1 MRPHSFILA
10 GAIWLGTTLALAH
23 PPTVGPAAPFA
34 GGIAGPEGL
43 AFGKDGT
50 LFVGTADGDILRV
63 ASDGTTSL
71 LASTGDRLAGV
82 SVMRDGTILACGF
95 NMNRVWAIDPV
106 SAAASVYAN
115 VSSPNFVV
123 QTKRGHVIVSSSFT
137 GSLVDI
143 TNGANVILASGLSF
157 PNGLAVR
164 KRQLYVA
171 ETFANRVS
179 RLPFATPGSL
189 GAPEIYA
196 TGLPFADGIAF
207 DRPGQ
212 PLRRRLRPA
221 LHGRRDHAGGDRGAR
236 RPVVRLAVEHSLRA
250 DDALREGR
258 HVPRRLRPDARRRH
272 DDREGADEPSG
283 RAAHPVS
290 RGVSRGAGRAPRR
303 ARRL

>member
-1 MRPHSFILA
+1 MRPHPFILA
-10 GAIWLGTTLALAH
+10 GAIWLGTTLALAY

-143 TNGANVILASGLSF
+143 TNGANVVLASGFTF
-157 PNGLAVR
+157 PNGLAIR
-164 KRQLYVA
+164 KKYLYVA
-171 ETFANRVS
+171 DTGFGTVQ
-179 RLPFATPGSL
+179 RLPFTTPGSL
-189 GAPEIYA
+189 GLPEPYA
-196 TGLPFADGIAF
+196 SGMPLADGIAF
-207 DRPGQ
+207 DRPGNLFVVGFDKLFLVDAKTQ
-212 PLRRRLRPA
+212 AVTTFTDPLYDWPSNLAFGTSRPYGKTTMFFANFGPGLGDGTTIVTVPTNHTGGRLR
-221 LHGRRDHAGGDRGAR
+221 
-236 RPVVRLAVEHSLRA
+236 
-250 DDALREGR
+250 
-258 HVPRRLRPDARRRH
+258 
-272 DDREGADEPSG
+272 
-283 RAAHPVS
+283 
-290 RGVSRGAGRAPRR
+290 
-303 ARRL
+303 